1 MLLHFKK
8 FHGLG
13 NDFVFVDARES
24 TIDFTTELAIALCDR
39 HRGIGADGLLL
50 WRGSVERPSMQVINA
65 DGSEPEMC
73 GNGLRCFVKALLDHH
88 SLKSSEIS
96 VLTGAGLLRCT
107 ATRDSQGHVDMV
119 AVRMGK
125 GEFAPAQVPMLAD
138 KPLIAAQIPGLNSDL
153 KWTALSVG
161 NSHVV
166 TFDLVDEGNRL
177 ALGPVVARHPLFP
190 RGVNVEFA
198 QILAEK
204 DGQPRMRVDVCE
216 RGCGW
221 TQACGTGATA
231 AAIASVH
238 AHLNKPDVEIA
249 VILPGGTLGITVA
262 AAGMATM
269 RGPATEVYAG
279 AIDLRALVA

>member
-1 MLLHFKK
+1 MLHFRKY
-8 FHGLG
+8 HGLG

-24 TIDFTTELAIALCDR
+24 TVDFTPELAIALCDR

-50 WRGSVERPSMQVINA
+50 WRGSVERPSMQVVNA
-65 DGSEPEMC
+65 DGSQPEMC
-73 GNGLRCFVKALLDHH
+73 GNGLRCFVKALLDHYAP
-88 SLKSSEIS
+88 KVAEIS

-107 ATRDSQGHVDMV
+107 VTRDGHGHVAMV

-125 GEFAPAQVPMLAD
+125 GEFEPAQVPIAAD
-138 KPLIAAQIPGLNSDL
+138 KPLINMEIAGLNLPL

-166 TFDLVDEGNRL
+166 TFDLIDEAGRL
-177 ALGPVVARHPLFP
+177 ALGPIVSRHPLFP
-190 RGVNVEFA
+190 RGVNVGFV

-204 DGQPRMRVDVCE
+204 DGQPRMRVDVHE

-231 AAIASVH
+231 AAIASVN
-238 AHLNKPDVEIA
+238 AQLNKQGVEIA
-249 VILPGGTLGITVA
+249 VILPGGTLGITVD
-262 AAGMATM
+262 GQGVATM

-279 AIDLRALVA
+279 AIDLRAFTVA